1 MYGFGHFGAGWGM
14 ILVWL
19 VPILL
24 VALVIRHI
32 LGDRDGK
39 AEQTPLD
46 ILKSR
51 YARGEIDQE
60 EFQRKKQE
68 LGG

>member
-1 MYGFGHFGAGWGM
+1 MYGFDHFGAGWGM

-24 VALVIRHI
+24 VALVVRHV

-46 ILKSR
+46 ILKLR

-68 LGG
+68 LSG